1 MAYCS
6 TKCLLE
12 VETLQHWCRTVRTLR
27 HQSDYAE
34 ISWVQSVMG
43 RKGLDTLNYYYQ
55 SARLPT
61 ALGA

>member
-12 VETLQHWCRTVRTLR
+12 VETLVRTLR